1 MVEYGYLSKKMDRT
15 NVMQEK
21 WDYLI
26 ILDACRYDYFERL
39 YRDYFDG
46 DLTKKISAGSCTN
59 QWRDKS
65 FPDYYDDIVYISAN
79 PQISANLPVYGYL
92 AGDHF
97 HKVHE
102 VWKTGWDADSGTVL
116 PETLTNA
123 AIDII
128 AKTPARKRFIIHYLQ
143 PHAPYLMAEIEP
155 HGYDKGDIHAADRIL
170 ADSAK
175 HERFSGIKK
184 WLLKNLLKV
193 FKDTNILTN
202 YPEWV
207 LRQVLH
213 MAPTCAMDV
222 FRRRY
227 GAKMLPKAYE
237 ANLEYALRQVAV
249 LIEHLTG
256 TVVITSDHGEF
267 LGEHRQYAHPYGSLD
282 PTLIE
287 VPWLVIEKAEK
298 EIHPEEVTAA
308 QKPPEESHTST
319 DKTETEQQ
327 ELIRKLKSLGYYN

>member
-1 MVEYGYLSKKMDRT
+1 MNRLNIMHE
-15 NVMQEK
+15 Q

-26 ILDACRYDYFERL
+26 ILDACRYDYFDRL
-39 YRDYFDG
+39 YRNYFDG
-46 DLTKKISAGSCTN
+46 DLTKKISSGSCTN

-65 FPDYYDDIVYISAN
+65 FPDCYDDIVYISAN

-102 VWKTGWDADSGTVL
+102 VWKTGWDSQSGTVL

-128 AKTPARKRFIIHYLQ
+128 TNTTADKRFIIHYLP

-155 HGYDKGDIHAADRIL
+155 HGYNIGDIHADRTI

-175 HERFSGIKK
+175 YERFSGIKK

-213 MAPTCAMDV
+213 MAPMCAMDV

-237 ANLEYALRQVAV
+237 ANLECVLRQVAV
-249 LIEHLTG
+249 LIEHLAG
-256 TVVITSDHGEF
+256 TVVVTSDHGEL
-267 LGEHRQYAHPYGSLD
+267 LGEGRRYAHPYGSLD
-282 PTLIE
+282 PNLIE
-287 VPWLVIEKAEK
+287 VPWLTIEKAK
-298 EIHPEEVTAA
+298 RQIDTEEVTAA
-308 QKPPEESHTST
+308 QKPHTEPT
-319 DKTETEQQ
+319 DKSETEQE
-327 ELIRKLKSLGYYN
+327 ELKRKLKSLGYYD

>member
-1 MVEYGYLSKKMDRT
+1 MKMDRT

-26 ILDACRYDYFERL
+26 VLDACRYDYFDRL

-46 DLTKKISAGSCTN
+46 DLTKKISIGSCTN

-65 FPDYYDDIVYISAN
+65 FPDHYDDIVYISAN

-92 AGDHF
+92 AGEHF

-128 AKTPARKRFIIHYLQ
+128 AKTPTAKRFIIHYLQ
-143 PHAPYLMAEIEP
+143 PHAPYLMADIEP
-155 HGYDKGDIHAADRIL
+155 HSYDKGDIHADRTL

-175 HERFSGIKK
+175 YERFSGIKK

-237 ANLEYALRQVAV
+237 ANLECVLRQVAV
-249 LIEHLTG
+249 LIEHLAG
-256 TVVITSDHGEF
+256 TIVITSDHGEF
-267 LGEHRQYAHPYGSLD
+267 LGEGGRYAHPYGSLD

-287 VPWLVIEKAEK
+287 VPWLAIEKTEKDIDTEEIAGDQKLPAEPAEPIGK
-298 EIHPEEVTAA
+298 A
-308 QKPPEESHTST
+308 
-319 DKTETEQQ
+319 ETEQE
-327 ELIRKLKSLGYYN
+327 ELIRKLKSLGYYD